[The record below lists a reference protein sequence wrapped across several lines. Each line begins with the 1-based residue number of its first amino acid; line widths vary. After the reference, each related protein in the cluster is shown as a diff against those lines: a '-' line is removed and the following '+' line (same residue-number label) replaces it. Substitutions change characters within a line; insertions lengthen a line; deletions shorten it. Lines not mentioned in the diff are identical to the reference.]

1 MPLPAMPRRLS
12 ISSPAPFAVENP
24 GGALDVLNDGRRR
37 DFFSRYA
44 GTGLVILIPGV
55 FIEGPLRARRNRR
68 AARRH
73 QEADT

>member
-1 MPLPAMPRRLS
+1 MPPPATPRRLS
-12 ISSPAPFAVENP
+12 ISSPAPVADENP
-24 GGALDVLNDGRRR
+24 GRTLDVLRDESRG

-44 GTGLVILIPGV
+44 GTGLVILILGV